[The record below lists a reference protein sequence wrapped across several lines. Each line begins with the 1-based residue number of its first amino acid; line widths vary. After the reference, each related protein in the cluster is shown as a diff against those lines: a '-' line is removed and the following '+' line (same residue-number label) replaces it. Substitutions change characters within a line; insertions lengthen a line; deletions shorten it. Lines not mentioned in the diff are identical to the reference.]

1 MDFTNS
7 RHKNQSS
14 SMQNAIFGNE
24 PSSES
29 QARVR
34 FGSGVRPLPH
44 AMVRQP
50 PPFQTDPSLENRV
63 NEESHMRN
71 DMNDL
76 EDRIEKKLKE
86 VEKIMQ
92 VNPLTPNQEKAFKS
106 DMKSDRNMNEQ
117 QLQMDDVLKV

>member
-1 MDFTNS
+1 
-7 RHKNQSS
+7 
-14 SMQNAIFGNE
+14 
-24 PSSES
+24 
-29 QARVR
+29 
-34 FGSGVRPLPH
+34 
-44 AMVRQP
+44 
-50 PPFQTDPSLENRV
+50 
-63 NEESHMRN
+63 MRN

-76 EDRIEKKLKE
+76 ENRIEKKLKE